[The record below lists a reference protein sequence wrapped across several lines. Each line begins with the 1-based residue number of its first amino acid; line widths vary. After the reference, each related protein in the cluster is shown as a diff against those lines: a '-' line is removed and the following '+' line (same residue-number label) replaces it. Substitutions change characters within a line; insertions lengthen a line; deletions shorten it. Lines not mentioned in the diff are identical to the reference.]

1 MLEQI
6 VLQQAKRI
14 QELEEILQ
22 AKTYNEE
29 KLQET
34 IKDLK
39 ERVNKN
45 SNNSSKPPST
55 GGLEKPKPKSLR
67 EPSGKKPG
75 GQPGHKGSGLSLEIK
90 PTETIVHAP
99 AQCEGCPRKGTCVRC
114 GISPAR
120 NVLEVI
126 IDTQVTA
133 HYVESYACPKMEQ
146 KVIRGEFPEGIG
158 SSVQYGPGIRALCV
172 ALNSI
177 GMMSVNRTHELLE
190 GLLGLPVSTGTIAT
204 MVSQC
209 AETLETTL
217 EEIRQALLQRP
228 VVHFDE
234 TGARVDGKTYWV
246 HSACDSFYTYLS
258 AQEKRGTQGMD
269 AAGILPTFPGIAI
282 HDCWSP
288 YWSYRVAGHG
298 LCCAHLLR
306 ELNGVIE
313 NDEPEK
319 AKWAKEMKAL
329 LLEMK
334 TYKDSV
340 LEQDK
345 PMLEPVKIAEYE
357 QRYDQVLHNA
367 YQAYPLP
374 EQPVG
379 KRGRPKRGKRLALI
393 DRLAKHKGEICLFLH
408 NLAVPFTN
416 NLAEQS
422 VRMMKVKTKVCG
434 CFRSE
439 DGISVFT
446 KIMSYLQSAAKHDV
460 PAFAALS
467 QALIGNSHQ
476 VIFGRA

>member
-14 QELEEILQ
+14 EELEEILQ
-22 AKTYNEE
+22 TKTHNEE
-29 KLQET
+29 KLQAA

-39 ERVNKN
+39 ERLNKN

-55 GGLEKPKPKSLR
+55 DGPEQPKPKSLR

-90 PTETIVHAP
+90 PTEMIVHAP
-99 AQCEGCPRKGTCVRC
+99 AQCEGCSMKGTCVRC

-120 NVLEVI
+120 NVLEVN
-126 IDTQVTA
+126 IDIQVTA
-133 HYVESYACPKMEQ
+133 HYVESYACPKMKQE
-146 KVIRGEFPEGIG
+146 VICGEFPEGIG
-158 SSVQYGPGIRALCV
+158 SSLQYGPGIRALCV
-172 ALNSI
+172 GLNTM
-177 GMMSVNRTHELLE
+177 GMMSVNRTHEFLE
-190 GLLGLPVSTGTIAT
+190 GLLGLPISTGTIVT

-209 AETLETTL
+209 AQKLESTLEK
-217 EEIRQALLQRP
+217 IRQALLRRP

-234 TGARVDGKTYWV
+234 TGVRVDGKTCWV
-246 HSACDSFYTYLS
+246 HTACDSLYTYLS

-269 AAGILPTFPGIAI
+269 AAGILPAFPGIAI

-288 YWSYRVAGHG
+288 YWSYSVAGHG

-306 ELNGVIE
+306 ELNAVME

-334 TYKDSV
+334 KYKDSV
-340 LEQDK
+340 LEQEK
-345 PMLEPVKIAEYE
+345 PTLEPVKIAEYE
-357 QRYDQVLHNA
+357 QRYDQVINDA
-367 YQAYPLP
+367 YQTYPLP

-379 KRGRPKRGKRLALI
+379 KRRRPKRGKRLALI

-434 CFRSE
+434 CFRSQ
-439 DGISVFT
+439 DGISVFA
-446 KIMSYLQSAAKHDV
+446 KIMSYLQSAAKHDIS
-460 PAFAALS
+460 AFAALS
-467 QALIGNSHQ
+467 QALRGNSHQ
-476 VIFGRA
+476 VIFGLA